1 MTLRGVGHAF
11 GGRHALHPIDLDLER
26 GSLLVVRG
34 ANGSGKSTLLRIIAG
49 LLRPTTGSRACPG
62 TAILLAPGD
71 GARRRDRVCTAV
83 QSAAAVSG
91 GEVPGGVA
99 HLLEQVHLPASIGG
113 QRVEELSSGQRGRLT
128 LALAL
133 VVVAD
138 LVCLDEP
145 SAHLDA
151 AGAQVVADV
160 VARLRAAGRTVV
172 VATHDRVTAPADGV
186 ITLEGGRVVE
196 AVV

>member
-138 LVCLDEP
+138 
-145 SAHLDA
+145 
-151 AGAQVVADV
+151 V